1 MLKNRINDENA
12 IKNEIINFF
21 IFDSQ
26 FVNFLNI
33 IGNIKNLNEFYDT
46 DFNLSQIGSVG
57 IEIIINGI
65 WFVYYC
71 CLKLL
76 NLNNENKFKNVA
88 ENFVEDILKN
98 WGEIKNVSV
107 DKYLKNNN
115 NYQSNIINYI
125 NENQNEIFKG
135 FNFD

>member
-1 MLKNRINDENA
+1 MLKNRINDENE

-26 FVNFLNI
+26 YVNFLNI

-46 DFNLSQIGSVG
+46 DFNLSQIGSNG

-71 CLKLL
+71 CLNLL
-76 NLNNENKFKNVA
+76 NLNNEKKFKNVT
-88 ENFVEDILKN
+88 ENFIEEILKN
-98 WGEIKNVSV
+98 WSEIKNVSI

-115 NYQSNIINYI
+115 SYQSNIINYI
-125 NENQNEIFKG
+125 NENKNEIFKG